1 MAGGTGA
8 RRRTSTRLV
17 AALAA
22 ASGLATALRPEQIV
36 DRLCPEFPRSRL
48 WLVRVLGG
56 RLLLQH
62 GAVLAAPDPRLV
74 RVGSGV
80 DLLHAAG
87 LVPFVRSPRHRPA
100 GPLSGGAPPAVRRPP
115 CPPPPPPPPPR
126 L

>member
-8 RRRTSTRLV
+8 RRRTPTRLV

-22 ASGLATALRPEQIV
+22 ASGLAMALRPERIV

-62 GAVLAAPDPRLV
+62 GAVLAAPPP
-74 RVGSGV
+74 RVGPGGSGGGPPPP
-80 DLLHAAG
+80 AG
-87 LVPFVRSPRHRPA
+87 MVAVWRSAPLRPA
-100 GPLSGGAPPAVRRPP
+100 G
-115 CPPPPPPPPPR
+115 
-126 L
+126 